1 MKTMTAIAT
10 CAAGFGLF
18 SADLYPESGMSQPAI
33 TSSAIGSVAG
43 RPVTQYTLRNPGGM
57 VASIMSYGATITSL
71 EVPDRAGKSGDV
83 VLGFDS
89 LAGYLS
95 KEPYLGA
102 VVGRV
107 GNRIAKGRFTLNG
120 KTYQLAINNG
130 PNHLHGGIRGFDKV
144 VWDSEVVQGSAD
156 PAVRFSYLSRDG
168 EEGYPG
174 NCRVEV
180 TYTLGAA
187 NELRIDYRV
196 TTDQDTPVNVTNHSY
211 FNLKGPGNG
220 DILGHVLTL
229 HASRYTPVDST
240 LIPTGELKAVAGTP
254 MDFTQPTP
262 MGAHLLEV
270 GGTPVGYDH
279 NFVID
284 GTPGGL
290 NWAARVYELSTGR
303 VLEVLTT
310 EPGVQFY
317 TGNFLDGTLTGKG
330 GVVYRQHIAFC
341 LETQHFPDSVNQ
353 PNFPSYVLKAGDTY
367 SSRTIF
373 RFSVR
378 SE

>member
-1 MKTMTAIAT
+1 M
-10 CAAGFGLF
+10 
-18 SADLYPESGMSQPAI
+18 
-33 TSSAIGSVAG
+33 
-43 RPVTQYTLRNPGGM
+43 
-57 VASIMSYGATITSL
+57 
-71 EVPDRAGKSGDV
+71 
-83 VLGFDS
+83 
-89 LAGYLS
+89 
-95 KEPYLGA
+95 
-102 VVGRV
+102 
-107 GNRIAKGRFTLNG
+107 NG

-290 NWAARVYELSTGR
+290 NWAARVYEPSTGR